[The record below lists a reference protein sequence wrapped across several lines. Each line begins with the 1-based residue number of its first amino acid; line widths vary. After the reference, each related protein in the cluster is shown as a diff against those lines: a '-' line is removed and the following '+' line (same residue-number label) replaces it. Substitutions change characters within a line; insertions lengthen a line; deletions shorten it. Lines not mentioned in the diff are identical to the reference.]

1 MQNLRNSEAEQ
12 FLLGCIILE
21 GDLIKETALE
31 PKHFAEERHKRI
43 FEAMRK
49 VDKLG
54 KPVELANIAASMGD
68 TLNAVGGFEYLTNL
82 ASAVPSTHSFET
94 YETLIYEAF
103 RLRDLQSAALAFAS
117 SPTDEGITELYQKT
131 IEAQEV
137 GVKETR
143 TKMDVLTEIFM
154 SMEEDHGDLTG
165 VDTGLADLNAMTG
178 GWQKSDLII
187 VAARPSMGK
196 TAFALNLGYNNAQN
210 GGVTDIF
217 SLEMSD
223 TQLTHRMLSSVGSIE
238 GTKWRN
244 PKKYFS
250 EDDYDRANKAMG
262 EYEKLDIYIHDH
274 PTQTVADIRSKIRKT
289 KKDHPDQDHL
299 VIIDYLQLITPIGKS
314 ESKNHEVGEITRELK
329 NMARSFNVP
338 IILLSQ
344 LSRGVEQR
352 NDKRPMMSDLRDS
365 GSIEQDAD
373 IVTFLYRDDYY
384 DKKSE
389 AKNIVEII
397 FAKQRNGSTGTITA
411 AFVKEYGK
419 FLNLSRQME
428 AAM

>member
-31 PKHFAEERHKRI
+31 SKHFAEERHKKI
-43 FEAMRK
+43 FAAMRE

-54 KPVELANIAASMGD
+54 KQVEMANIAASMGD

-103 RLRDLQSAALAFAS
+103 RLRDVQSAALAFAS

-165 VDTGLADLNAMTG
+165 VDTGLPDLNDMTG

-244 PKKYFS
+244 PRKYFS

-299 VIIDYLQLITPIGKS
+299 VIIDYLQLITPIGKA

-344 LSRGVEQR
+344 LSRGVESR

-384 DKKSE
+384 NKQSE

-397 FAKQRNGSTGTITA
+397 FAKQRNGSTGTITV

>member
-1 MQNLRNSEAEQ
+1 MQNLRNVEAEQ

-31 PKHFAEERHKRI
+31 PKHFAEERHKQI
-43 FEAMRK
+43 FAAMRD

-54 KPVELANIAASMGD
+54 KPVELANIAASMGG
-68 TLNAVGGFEYLTNL
+68 TLNEVGGFEYLTNL
-82 ASAVPSTHSFET
+82 ASTVPSKHAFET

-103 RLRDLQSAALAFAS
+103 RLRDVQSAALAFAS

-165 VDTGLADLNAMTG
+165 VNTGLADLNAMTG

-196 TAFALNLGYNNAQN
+196 TAFALNLGYNNALN
-210 GGVTDIF
+210 GGVTDVF

-223 TQLTHRMLSSVGSIE
+223 TQLTHRMLSSIGSIE

-244 PKKYFS
+244 PKRYFS

-299 VIIDYLQLITPIGKS
+299 VIIDYLQLITPIGKA

-344 LSRGVEQR
+344 LSRSVENR

-384 DKKSE
+384 NKKSE

-397 FAKQRNGSTGTITA
+397 FAKQRNGSTGTINA
-411 AFVKEYGK
+411 VFVKEYGK
-419 FLNLSRQME
+419 FVNLSRQME

>member
-1 MQNLRNSEAEQ
+1 MQNLRNVEAEQ

-31 PKHFAEERHKRI
+31 PKHFAEERHKQI
-43 FEAMRK
+43 FAAMRD

-54 KPVELANIAASMGD
+54 KPVELANIAASMGG
-68 TLNAVGGFEYLTNL
+68 TLNEVGGFEYLTNL
-82 ASAVPSTHSFET
+82 ASTVPSKHAFET

-103 RLRDLQSAALAFAS
+103 RLRDVQSAALAFAS

>member
-1 MQNLRNSEAEQ
+1 MQNLRNVEAEQ

-31 PKHFAEERHKRI
+31 PKHFAEERHKQI
-43 FEAMRK
+43 FAAMRD
-49 VDKLG
+49 VDRLG
-54 KPVELANIAASMGD
+54 KPVELANIAASMGG
-68 TLNAVGGFEYLTNL
+68 TLNEVGGFEYLTNL
-82 ASAVPSTHSFET
+82 ASTVPSKHAFET

-103 RLRDLQSAALAFAS
+103 RLRDVQSAALAFAS

-244 PKKYFS
+244 PRKYFS
-250 EDDYDRANKAMG
+250 EDDYERANKAMG

-299 VIIDYLQLITPIGKS
+299 VIIDYLQLITPIGKA

-352 NDKRPMMSDLRDS
+352 QDKRPMMSDLRDS

-419 FLNLSRQME
+419 FINLSRQME

>member
-1 MQNLRNSEAEQ
+1 MQNLRNVEAEQ

-31 PKHFAEERHKRI
+31 PKHFAEERHKQI
-43 FEAMRK
+43 FAAMRD
-49 VDKLG
+49 VEKLG
-54 KPVELANIAASMGD
+54 KPVELANIAASMGG
-68 TLNAVGGFEYLTNL
+68 TLNEVGGFEYLTNL
-82 ASAVPSTHSFET
+82 ASTVPSKHAFET

-103 RLRDLQSAALAFAS
+103 RLRDVQSAALAFAS

-165 VDTGLADLNAMTG
+165 VNTGLADLNAMTG

-196 TAFALNLGYNNAQN
+196 TAFALNLGYNNALN
-210 GGVTDIF
+210 GGVTDVF

-223 TQLTHRMLSSVGSIE
+223 TQLTHRMLSSIGSIE

-244 PKKYFS
+244 PKRYFS

-299 VIIDYLQLITPIGKS
+299 VIIDYLQLITPIGKA

-344 LSRGVEQR
+344 LSRSVENR

-384 DKKSE
+384 NKKSE

-397 FAKQRNGSTGTITA
+397 FAKQRNGSTGTINA
-411 AFVKEYGK
+411 VFVKEYGK
-419 FLNLSRQME
+419 FVNLSRQME